1 MVGSMRMKTTTRAL
15 IEDLAKTLR
24 QRVLPSAGETAA
36 HVQGVI
42 AGLDQ
47 LAVRVEREGE
57 IVWSDIA
64 DQRLMLAAIE
74 QETRQVEGEP
84 WKELSAS
91 IAEELDRVWH
101 APAHYPE
108 MAALEAENRRLRAL
122 IDRAQA
128 AVQAAPEALGEKRA
142 NRLAK
147 ALAGYFKRQADRE
160 APLREPAAA
169 MDAT

>member
-1 MVGSMRMKTTTRAL
+1 MAGAMRMKTTTRAL

-24 QRVLPSAGETAA
+24 QRVLPSAGDTAA

-42 AGLDQ
+42 AGLDR

-74 QETRQVEGEP
+74 QETRQLEDEP
-84 WKELSAS
+84 WKGLSAA
-91 IAEELDRVWH
+91 IARELDRVWH

-108 MAALEAENRRLRAL
+108 MAALETENRRLRAL
-122 IDRAQA
+122 IDRALA
-128 AVQAAPEALGEKRA
+128 AVRAAPEPLGEKRA
-142 NRLAK
+142 QRLVR

-160 APLREPAAA
+160 APLREPAHAVES
-169 MDAT
+169 

>member
-1 MVGSMRMKTTTRAL
+1 MVGAMRMKTTTRAL
-15 IEDLAKTLR
+15 IEELAKTLR
-24 QRVLPSAGETAA
+24 QRVLPSAGDTAA

-42 AGLDQ
+42 AGLDR

-74 QETRQVEGEP
+74 QETRQQEAEP
-84 WKELSAS
+84 WKGLSAA
-91 IAEELDRVWH
+91 IARELDRVWH

-108 MAALEAENRRLRAL
+108 MAALETENRRLRAL
-122 IDRAQA
+122 IDRALA
-128 AVQAAPEALGEKRA
+128 AVQAAPEPLGEKRA
-142 NRLAK
+142 QRLAR

-160 APLREPAAA
+160 APLREPAHAA
-169 MDAT
+169 DAT

>member
-1 MVGSMRMKTTTRAL
+1 MAGTMRMTTTTRAL

-24 QRVLPSAGETAA
+24 QRVLPSAGDTAA
-36 HVQGVI
+36 HVKAVI

-91 IAEELDRVWH
+91 IAKELDRVWH

>member
-1 MVGSMRMKTTTRAL
+1 MSGNMRMKTTTRAL

-24 QRVLPSAGETAA
+24 QRVLPSAGDTAA

-42 AGLDQ
+42 AGLEQ

-84 WKELSAS
+84 WKELSSA
-91 IAEELDRVWH
+91 IAKELDRVWH

-128 AVQAAPEALGEKRA
+128 AVQAAPEPLGEKRA

-147 ALAGYFKRQADRE
+147 ALAGYFKRQTDRE
-160 APLREPAAA
+160 APLREPVASV
-169 MDAT
+169 DAT